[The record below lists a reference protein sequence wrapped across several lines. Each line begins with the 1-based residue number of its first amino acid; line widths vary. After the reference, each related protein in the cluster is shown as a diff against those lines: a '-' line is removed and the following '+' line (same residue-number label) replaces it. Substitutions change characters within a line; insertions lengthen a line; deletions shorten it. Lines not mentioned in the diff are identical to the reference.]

1 MAEWMQSLW
10 DVQKEIVPGTIVD
23 VSDGDVRILR
33 EGPISEKQI
42 MKVLHK

>member
-1 MAEWMQSLW
+1 MGCAKGDSSS
-10 DVQKEIVPGTIVD
+10 TIVD